1 MRARS
6 IGLSIVLLLVVGSV
20 YCWAGFIA
28 TADELDTSNFEEES
42 WRAMVIGRVAWRY
55 VERVP

>member
-1 MRARS
+1 M
-6 IGLSIVLLLVVGSV
+6 LLVVGSV